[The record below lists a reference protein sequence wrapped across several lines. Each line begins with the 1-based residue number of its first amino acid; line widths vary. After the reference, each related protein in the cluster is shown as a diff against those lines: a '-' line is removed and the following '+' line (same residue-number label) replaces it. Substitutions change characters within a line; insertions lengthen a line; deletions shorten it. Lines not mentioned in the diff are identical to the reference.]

1 MKVKVD
7 PSSDVEGRLAT
18 GDLKQT
24 KEKRVALVTGAA
36 SGLGRAIALALK
48 KDGFFVFGTSRHSA
62 EPSVPLDFPLL
73 QLDVRSD
80 DSVRSA
86 LEHVR
91 LLAGHLDVLVNNA
104 GFRFLGA
111 AEETSVDE
119 AKAVF
124 DTNFFGAHRVTAA
137 ALPLLRATH
146 ASKIIN
152 ITSLS
157 GLNAL
162 PFGSIYSASKWGA
175 RSLLRVAPPRGQVA
189 RDLCFDRRA
198 RRDPLRK
205 AGTAAPAQGDGPSV

>member
-48 KDGFFVFGTSRHSA
+48 KDGFFVFGTSRHPA
-62 EPSVPLDFPLL
+62 EPSVAPFPLL

-91 LLAGHLDVLVNNA
+91 SLAGHLDLLVNNA
-104 GFRFLGA
+104 GLRFLGA
-111 AEETSVDE
+111 AEETS
-119 AKAVF
+119 
-124 DTNFFGAHRVTAA
+124 
-137 ALPLLRATH
+137 
-146 ASKIIN
+146 
-152 ITSLS
+152 
-157 GLNAL
+157 
-162 PFGSIYSASKWGA
+162 
-175 RSLLRVAPPRGQVA
+175 
-189 RDLCFDRRA
+189 
-198 RRDPLRK
+198 
-205 AGTAAPAQGDGPSV
+205 

>member
-1 MKVKVD
+1 MGGNVD
-7 PSSDVEGRLAT
+7 ARTDVEGRLAT
-18 GDLKQT
+18 ENPRNE
-24 KEKRVALVTGAA
+24 EKRVALVTGAA

-48 KDGFFVFGTSRHSA
+48 KDGLFVFGTSRHPA
-62 EPSVPLDFPLL
+62 EPSVPPDFPLL

-91 LLAGHLDVLVNNA
+91 SLAGHLDLLVNNA

-137 ALPLLRATH
+137 ALR
-146 ASKIIN
+146 
-152 ITSLS
+152 S
-157 GLNAL
+157 GQFV
-162 PFGSIYSASKWGA
+162 PA
-175 RSLLRVAPPRGQVA
+175 RSSTSPRS
-189 RDLCFDRRA
+189 RD
-198 RRDPLRK
+198 
-205 AGTAAPAQGDGPSV
+205 